1 MLPFAVAVVVNLLNP
16 KFMAVLWTD
25 STGQTVIGVALLM
38 MCLGILWMR
47 KVIDLHV

>member
-1 MLPFAVAVVVNLLNP
+1 
-16 KFMAVLWTD
+16 VLWTD
-25 STGQTVIGVALLM
+25 PWGQNVIGVALLM